1 MSGHGLGRPFA
12 FLWSSTA
19 LSNLADGVLKVGAP
33 LLAVSMTRSP
43 TLVSLVGAAATLPWL
58 LLALPAGAVAD
69 RADRRRIMAG
79 AGAVRAV
86 ALAVAALLAASGT
99 LDLWVLLAAVL
110 AAGVAEVFADT
121 SAQAVLPMTVPASQL
136 TRANGRVSSAQQI
149 GNEFAGAPVAG
160 LLVGLLPA
168 AVFGAP
174 ALLYAAAAALLLGM
188 RGTYRPT
195 RNTPPGSG
203 PARGTT
209 PDSSPAA
216 NTTPGGGSAR
226 SAVPNDSPARGTTPD
241 SSTATNTTPDSGPA
255 RSTTPNGSPA
265 ASGPGRRTPRRA
277 LGRALSG
284 PLLREI
290 GEALRFLLA
299 HRVLRSLAI
308 TAGLLNLANSAYFAV
323 FVLWAVGDG
332 SAIGLPPE
340 GYGLMM
346 TAFAAGAVLGSLL
359 AERIAGIFGEFRALT
374 SCWLASSLLLLVPVV
389 APSPWALYPTAVLW
403 GVCGAAANVL
413 VISTRQRLIPPELLG
428 RVNSAYRLIG
438 MGGMPL
444 GAALGGVVA
453 EFAGLPAVLLGSIG
467 VCLLGVGLVR
477 HALADR
483 ISRPMTSSAALPD
496 ITRSL

>member
-1 MSGHGLGRPFA
+1 MTGHGLGRSFA

-19 LSNLADGVLKVGAP
+19 LSNLADGVLKTGAP

-58 LLALPAGAVAD
+58 LLALPAGAIAD
-69 RADRRRIMAG
+69 RADRRRIMAT

-86 ALAVAALLAASGT
+86 ALAVAAVLAASGA

-121 SAQAVLPMTVPASQL
+121 SAQSVLPMTVPASQL
-136 TRANGRVSSAQQI
+136 TRANGRVFSAQQI

-188 RGTYRPT
+188 RGTYRPA
-195 RNTPPGSG
+195 RNTTQADG
-203 PARGTT
+203 
-209 PDSSPAA
+209 
-216 NTTPGGGSAR
+216 R
-226 SAVPNDSPARGTTPD
+226 SV
-241 SSTATNTTPDSGPA
+241 
-255 RSTTPNGSPA
+255 
-265 ASGPGRRTPRRA
+265 
-277 LGRALSG
+277 SG

-290 GEALRFLLA
+290 GEALRYLLA

-346 TAFAAGAVLGSLL
+346 TALAAGAVLGSLL
-359 AERIAGIFGEFRALT
+359 AERIAGAFGEFRALT
-374 SCWLASSLLLLVPVV
+374 ACWLASSVLLLVPVV

-403 GVCGAAANVL
+403 GVLGGAANVL

-477 HALADR
+477 HALRDR
-483 ISRPMTSSAALPD
+483 ISRPLTSDAALPD

>member
-149 GNEFAGAPVAG
+149 GNEFADAPVAG

-195 RNTPPGSG
+195 RNTTPGSA
-203 PARGTT
+203 PAGGTT

-216 NTTPGGGSAR
+216 NTTPG
-226 SAVPNDSPARGTTPD
+226 
-241 SSTATNTTPDSGPA
+241 SGPA
-255 RSTTPNGSPA
+255 KSTTPNGSPA
-265 ASGPGRRTPRRA
+265 ASGPGRRTPRRTP
-277 LGRALSG
+277 GRAPSG

-359 AERIAGIFGEFRALT
+359 AERIAGVFGEFRALT
-374 SCWLASSLLLLVPVV
+374 SCWLVSSLLLLVPVV

-428 RVNSAYRLIG
+428 RVNSAYRLVG

-483 ISRPMTSSAALPD
+483 ISRPLTSSAALPD

>member
-1 MSGHGLGRPFA
+1 MTGHGLGRSFA

-19 LSNLADGVLKVGAP
+19 LSNLADGVLKIGAP

-69 RADRRRIMAG
+69 RADRRRIMAT

-86 ALAVAALLAASGT
+86 ALAVAALLAASGA

-121 SAQAVLPMTVPASQL
+121 SAQSILPMTVPASQL

-188 RGTYRPT
+188 RGTYH
-195 RNTPPGSG
+195 
-203 PARGTT
+203 PAR
-209 PDSSPAA
+209 
-216 NTTPGGGSAR
+216 NTTPGG
-226 SAVPNDSPARGTTPD
+226 DPATD
-241 SSTATNTTPDSGPA
+241 GPA
-255 RSTTPNGSPA
+255 RRS
-265 ASGPGRRTPRRA
+265 PGRSA
-277 LGRALSG
+277 SG

-359 AERIAGIFGEFRALT
+359 AERIAGAFGEFRALT
-374 SCWLASSLLLLVPVV
+374 ACWLVSSVLLLVPVV
-389 APSPWALYPTAVLW
+389 APFPWALYPTAVLW
-403 GVCGAAANVL
+403 GVSGAAANVL

-477 HALADR
+477 HALRDR
-483 ISRPMTSSAALPD
+483 ISRPLTSDAALPD

>member
-1 MSGHGLGRPFA
+1 M
-12 FLWSSTA
+12 
-19 LSNLADGVLKVGAP
+19 
-33 LLAVSMTRSP
+33 
-43 TLVSLVGAAATLPWL
+43 AAA
-58 LLALPAGAVAD
+58 GV
-69 RADRRRIMAG
+69 
-79 AGAVRAV
+79 VRAV
-86 ALAVAALLAASGT
+86 ALAVAALLAASGA

-121 SAQAVLPMTVPASQL
+121 SAQSLLPMTVPASQL

-188 RGTYRPT
+188 RGTYRP
-195 RNTPPGSG
+195 
-203 PARGTT
+203 AR
-209 PDSSPAA
+209 
-216 NTTPGGGSAR
+216 NTTPGG
-226 SAVPNDSPARGTTPD
+226 DPATD
-241 SSTATNTTPDSGPA
+241 GPA
-255 RSTTPNGSPA
+255 RRSA
-265 ASGPGRRTPRRA
+265 
-277 LGRALSG
+277 SG

-359 AERIAGIFGEFRALT
+359 AERIAGAFGEFRALT
-374 SCWLASSLLLLVPVV
+374 ACWLVSSVLLLVPVV
-389 APSPWALYPTAVLW
+389 APSAWALYPTAVLW
-403 GVCGAAANVL
+403 GVSGAAANVL
-413 VISTRQRLIPPELLG
+413 VISTRQRLIPQELLG

-477 HALADR
+477 HALRDR
-483 ISRPMTSSAALPD
+483 ISRPLTSDAALPD

>member
-1 MSGHGLGRPFA
+1 MTGHGLGRSFA

-19 LSNLADGVLKVGAP
+19 LSNLADGVLKTGAP

-43 TLVSLVGAAATLPWL
+43 TLVALVGAAATLPWL
-58 LLALPAGAVAD
+58 LLALPAGAIAD
-69 RADRRRIMAG
+69 RADRRRIMAT

-86 ALAVAALLAASGT
+86 ALAVAAVLAASGA

-121 SAQAVLPMTVPASQL
+121 SAQSVLPMTVPASQL
-136 TRANGRVSSAQQI
+136 TRANGRVFSAQQI

-188 RGTYRPT
+188 RGTYRP
-195 RNTPPGSG
+195 
-203 PARGTT
+203 ARDTT
-209 PDSSPAA
+209 QAD
-216 NTTPGGGSAR
+216 GR
-226 SAVPNDSPARGTTPD
+226 SA
-241 SSTATNTTPDSGPA
+241 
-255 RSTTPNGSPA
+255 
-265 ASGPGRRTPRRA
+265 
-277 LGRALSG
+277 SG

-290 GEALRFLLA
+290 GEALRYLLA

-346 TAFAAGAVLGSLL
+346 TALAAGAVLGSLL
-359 AERIAGIFGEFRALT
+359 AERIAGAFGEFRALT
-374 SCWLASSLLLLVPVV
+374 ACWLASSVLLLVPVV

-403 GVCGAAANVL
+403 GVLGGAANVL

-477 HALADR
+477 HALRDR
-483 ISRPMTSSAALPD
+483 ISRPLTSDAALPD

>member
-1 MSGHGLGRPFA
+1 MTGHGLGRSFA

-19 LSNLADGVLKVGAP
+19 LSNLADGVLKTGAP

-43 TLVSLVGAAATLPWL
+43 TLVALVGAAATLPWL
-58 LLALPAGAVAD
+58 LLALPAGAIAD
-69 RADRRRIMAG
+69 RADRRRIMAT

-86 ALAVAALLAASGT
+86 ALAVAAVLAASGA

-121 SAQAVLPMTVPASQL
+121 SAQSVLPMTVPASQL
-136 TRANGRVSSAQQI
+136 TRANGRVFSAQQI

-188 RGTYRPT
+188 RGTYRPA
-195 RNTPPGSG
+195 RNTTQADG
-203 PARGTT
+203 
-209 PDSSPAA
+209 
-216 NTTPGGGSAR
+216 R
-226 SAVPNDSPARGTTPD
+226 SA
-241 SSTATNTTPDSGPA
+241 
-255 RSTTPNGSPA
+255 
-265 ASGPGRRTPRRA
+265 
-277 LGRALSG
+277 SG

-290 GEALRFLLA
+290 GEALRYLLA

-346 TAFAAGAVLGSLL
+346 TALAAGAVLGSLL
-359 AERIAGIFGEFRALT
+359 AERVAGAFGEFRALT
-374 SCWLASSLLLLVPVV
+374 ACWLASSVLLLAPVV

-403 GVCGAAANVL
+403 GVLGGAANVL

-477 HALADR
+477 HALRDR
-483 ISRPMTSSAALPD
+483 ISRPLTSDAALPD

>member
-1 MSGHGLGRPFA
+1 MTGHGLGRSFA

-19 LSNLADGVLKVGAP
+19 LSNLADGVLKTGAP

-58 LLALPAGAVAD
+58 LLALPAGAIAD
-69 RADRRRIMAG
+69 RADRRRIMAT

-86 ALAVAALLAASGT
+86 ALAVAAVLAASGA

-121 SAQAVLPMTVPASQL
+121 SAQSVLPMTVPASQI
-136 TRANGRVSSAQQI
+136 TRANGRVFSAQQI

-188 RGTYRPT
+188 RGTYHPA
-195 RNTPPGSG
+195 RNTTQADG
-203 PARGTT
+203 
-209 PDSSPAA
+209 
-216 NTTPGGGSAR
+216 R
-226 SAVPNDSPARGTTPD
+226 SV
-241 SSTATNTTPDSGPA
+241 
-255 RSTTPNGSPA
+255 
-265 ASGPGRRTPRRA
+265 
-277 LGRALSG
+277 SG
-284 PLLREI
+284 PLLQEI
-290 GEALRFLLA
+290 REALRYLLA

-346 TAFAAGAVLGSLL
+346 TALAAGAVLGSLL
-359 AERIAGIFGEFRALT
+359 AERIARAFGEFRALT
-374 SCWLASSLLLLVPVV
+374 ACWLASSVLLLAPVV

-403 GVCGAAANVL
+403 GVLGGAANVL

-477 HALADR
+477 HALRDR
-483 ISRPMTSSAALPD
+483 ISRPLTSDAALPD

>member
-174 ALLYAAAAALLLGM
+174 ALLYAAAALLLLGM

-195 RNTPPGSG
+195 RI
-203 PARGTT
+203 
-209 PDSSPAA
+209 
-216 NTTPGGGSAR
+216 TTPGSAPAGG
-226 SAVPNDSPARGTTPD
+226 
-241 SSTATNTTPDSGPA
+241 
-255 RSTTPNGSPA
+255 TTPNGSPA

-277 LGRALSG
+277 SGRAPSG

-308 TAGLLNLANSAYFAV
+308 SAGLLNLANSAYFAV

-359 AERIAGIFGEFRALT
+359 AERIARIFGEFRALT

-428 RVNSAYRLIG
+428 RVNSAYRLVG

-483 ISRPMTSSAALPD
+483 ISRPLTSSAALPD